1 MVLESPNTKNSLQY
15 QSAIVSNPQRS
26 RPQTEMLPPLSP
38 SASNNTDMTAKP
50 RIEQLVINH
59 VRFAY
64 AFKQND
70 AAKILPFLD
79 KDVRLTTM
87 DGAQLDGLSAVLAHL
102 VGPRMTKLSSNLR
115 VKGSP
120 SRSGLSQSKLLY
132 EHGLLFR
139 QPLYTE
145 VIEWTPD
152 HAVASIAHVAV
163 AAESKNQSSKTPPH
177 LESLKSTASTT
188 SNTSRGSFLD
198 APQDEDEPE
207 HQHLA
212 DDSALDSAVPTIR
225 PRTKSSG
232 CSEKLEKLTSRL
244 SRASSSDSNSH
255 VSTSSSDVASITN
268 QDVTLKIVQISCADL
283 EPIRSHKHVNSFVTI
298 RKSPHGS
305 SHWKSSVARHEKNPV
320 WTHVPLELRALHGD
334 DILEISLWDFSLFKS
349 TKVATAA
356 LVLADLFAQDEVDEF
371 STTIQLERMELTD
384 TQPPIQLTMKL
395 SHKHPL
401 RWSQSLVRERG
412 SQVGDLDAQSLSDY
426 AAASSEELLS
436 KSSSSAGVLERVQ
449 WFIQDSMFADSYSR
463 GTNMLLR
470 AAFGLVL
477 VWLISHL
484 DFDKVKAS

>member
-1 MVLESPNTKNSLQY
+1 
-15 QSAIVSNPQRS
+15 
-26 RPQTEMLPPLSP
+26 MLPPLSSAPPP
-38 SASNNTDMTAKP
+38 SPPAATNNNSSSSNDPATLANKP
-50 RIEQLVINH
+50 RIEQLLIDH

-87 DGAQLDGLSAVLAHL
+87 DGARLDGLSAVLAHL

-120 SRSGLSQSKLLY
+120 SRSGLAQSKLLY

-163 AAESKNQSSKTPPH
+163 SAESKNHNHSKSPPH
-177 LESLKSTASTT
+177 LESLKSPLVSSTSTASTT
-188 SNTSRGSFLD
+188 GSFLD

-207 HQHLA
+207 YQHLA
-212 DDSALDSAVPTIR
+212 DDPALESPAPLAGR
-225 PRTKSSG
+225 PLTKSSSG
-232 CSEKLEKLTSRL
+232 TCSEKLEKLTSRL

-255 VSTSSSDVASITN
+255 VSSSNCNGDVANIA
-268 QDVTLKIVQISCADL
+268 QPDVTLKILEISCADL
-283 EPIRSHKHVNSFVTI
+283 EPIRSRKHVNSFVTI

-305 SHWKSSVARHEKNPV
+305 SHWKSSVARHERNPV
-320 WTHVPLELRALHGD
+320 WTHVPLELHALRGD
-334 DILEISLWDFSLFKS
+334 DILEISLWDFTLFKS

-356 LVLADLFAQDEVDEF
+356 LMLADLFAQDEVEEF
-371 STTIQLERMELTD
+371 ATTVQLERMELTD

-395 SHKHPL
+395 GHKHPL
-401 RWSQSLVRERG
+401 RWGQSLVRERG
-412 SQVGDLDAQSLSDY
+412 SQVGDLDAQRLSDH
-426 AAASSEELLS
+426 AASSSQELLMAS
-436 KSSSSAGVLERVQ
+436 KSSSSSTGVVEKLQ
-449 WFIQDSMFADSYSR
+449 WFVQDSLFADSYSR

-477 VWLISHL
+477 VWLISQL
-484 DFDKVKAS
+484 DFDKVKAR

>member
-1 MVLESPNTKNSLQY
+1 
-15 QSAIVSNPQRS
+15 
-26 RPQTEMLPPLSP
+26 MLPPLSSAP
-38 SASNNTDMTAKP
+38 PPSPPASASNSTDLTTKP

-79 KDVRLTTM
+79 KDVWLTTM
-87 DGAQLDGLSAVLAHL
+87 DGARLDGLSAVLAHL

-163 AAESKNQSSKTPPH
+163 AAESKNQSSSKAPPH
-177 LESLKSTASTT
+177 LEILKSPPVPSTSTASTIT
-188 SNTSRGSFLD
+188 NTSRGSFLD
-198 APQDEDEPE
+198 VPQDEDEPE

-212 DDSALDSAVPTIR
+212 DDLTLDRAIPTTL

-232 CSEKLEKLTSRL
+232 CSEKIEKLTNRL

-255 VSTSSSDVASITN
+255 VSTSSSDVVSITN

-283 EPIRSHKHVNSFVTI
+283 EPIRSRKHVNSFVTI

-320 WTHVPLELRALHGD
+320 WTHVPLELRALHDD
-334 DILEISLWDFSLFKS
+334 DILEISLWDFTLFKS

-371 STTIQLERMELTD
+371 STTVQLERMELTD

-401 RWSQSLVRERG
+401 RWSQSLARERG
-412 SQVGDLDAQSLSDY
+412 SQVGDLDAQSLSNY
-426 AAASSEELLS
+426 TAVSSQELLS
-436 KSSSSAGVLERVQ
+436 KSSSSARVLERVQ
-449 WFIQDSMFADSYSR
+449 WFIQDSVFADSYSR

-477 VWLISHL
+477 VWLISYL